1 MMELIESFK
10 CSQNRCSTILNY
22 QVIWR
27 HFNRFI
33 LSLDVIPDLWEE
45 SASLFAAHLVHE
57 GVQSS
62 TLKSYVSVI
71 KFTLSVDGYEWN
83 DELVKLNIMA
93 RACRLK
99 NDRIRVRLPIKKI
112 FLEII
117 LFKISRMFH
126 GDDKKGPQPYL
137 EKMYLSL
144 LLLGYYGMMRIG
156 ELTKGEHTLRAKDI
170 HIGFNKKKLLLI
182 LFTSKTHGCESQPQ
196 EIKIT
201 ANSLSKQQN
210 EDFSVHF
217 KQLEI
222 MLK

>member
-62 TLKSYVSVI
+62 TLKSYVSAI

-83 DELVKLNIMA
+83 DKLVN
-93 RACRLK
+93 
-99 NDRIRVRLPIKKI
+99 
-112 FLEII
+112 
-117 LFKISRMFH
+117 
-126 GDDKKGPQPYL
+126 
-137 EKMYLSL
+137 
-144 LLLGYYGMMRIG
+144 
-156 ELTKGEHTLRAKDI
+156 
-170 HIGFNKKKLLLI
+170 
-182 LFTSKTHGCESQPQ
+182 
-196 EIKIT
+196 
-201 ANSLSKQQN
+201 
-210 EDFSVHF
+210 
-217 KQLEI
+217 
-222 MLK
+222 